1 MDDLLFGTIANDML
15 EPGPGLLVFSGAGM
29 DLIDAAA
36 GGGLGSR
43 LYGGSGNDE
52 IILDIDGRGFGSGGN
67 DKLESAPSEENAGGN
82 RLYGGPGD
90 DQLTA
95 TYNDR
100 LFGGSGNDILDV
112 TGDGSQNRLY
122 GGAGDDTLTAGTGD
136 RLVGQDGND
145 LLIAAGGDSTLTG
158 GAGADIFAA
167 APELPHLPNIITD
180 FESGSDNIQLGN
192 IENLAE
198 LLQQGSIASSGDG
211 AVISIGDTPVF
222 VLLGI
227 EADSLVEN
235 DFVGGNNTIDN
246 ATNLGNVTDREVGDA
261 GTVDDSDRVDFYKF
275 TVDEE
280 SEVTITLTGLAA
292 DANLALINDE
302 NSDGIVD
309 PGEAFAFSALEG
321 TADEEIFTVLQ
332 EGSYF
337 IRVRQQDGVGLTP
350 YDLTV
355 SAQGTDSTLA
365 TANDLGDLTNNS
377 AVETGSVRTVDG
389 LDYYKFSVTLDST
402 VEINLNGLEGTLT
415 RLELI
420 QDVNGDGLVS
430 VGEQLASVFL
440 NSDNL
445 VNGISQ
451 SIAVGEYFVLVGLEQ
466 ADTDYELTI
475 DSQFRAADNS
485 PATAVD
491 LGDITDSSAADSD
504 LVYDGDPRDFYQF
517 QITEESE
524 VTVNLT
530 GLTGDGN
537 LALIQDSDGDGAFD
551 DGEAIAFSALEG
563 TADEEIFQVLGA
575 GNYFIRVRQD
585 DGEVAPGLA
594 RYDLTVSA
602 QGTDSTLATANDLG
616 DLTNN
621 SVVETGSVRTGDGL
635 DYYKFSVTLDSTVEI
650 NLNGLEGI
658 LTRLELIQDINGDG
672 QVAVEEQL
680 ASVFLNSEDLVDGIT
695 SSIAV
700 GEYFVLV
707 ELEQADTDYELTID
721 SQFRAADNSPAT
733 AVDLGDITN
742 SSAADSDLVYDGDPR
757 DFYQFEITEES
768 EVTVNLTGLTGDA
781 NLALIQD
788 SDGDGEFDAGEAI
801 AFSASEGTANEEIF
815 QVLDAGNYFVR
826 VRQDD
831 GEVAPG
837 LARYDLT
844 VSAEGTD
851 STLATANDLG
861 ILTGSFAPINDSV
874 RTGGDELD
882 YYKFEITEDSTVDIN
897 LNGLEGI
904 LTRLELIQD
913 VNGDGLVSVGE
924 QLASVFL
931 NSDNLV
937 DGISQSIA
945 AGEYF
950 VLVGL
955 EQGDTNYELNIGI
968 PVFLPS
974 P

>member
-15 EPGPGLLVFSGAGM
+15 EPGPGVLAFGGAGM

-52 IILDIDGRGFGSGGN
+52 IILDIDGRAFGSGGN

-82 RLYGGPGD
+82 RLYGGEGED
-90 DQLTA
+90 TLTA

-112 TGDGSQNRLY
+112 TGDGSENRLY

-145 LLIAAGGDSTLTG
+145 LLIAAGGNSTLTG
-158 GAGADIFAA
+158 GAGADIFVA

-180 FESGSDNIQLGN
+180 FESGSDKIQLDSFVV
-192 IENLAE
+192 ENLTE
-198 LLQQGSIASSGDG
+198 LLNQGSINPLEEGDG
-211 AVISIGDTPVF
+211 TVISIGDTQVF

-227 EADSLVEN
+227 EAGSLVEN
-235 DFVGGNNTIDN
+235 DFIFAGGNNTIEN
-246 ATNLGNVTDREVGDA
+246 ATDLGDLTDREVSDR
-261 GTVDDSDRVDFYKF
+261 GTVNDEDRIDFYQF
-275 TVDEE
+275 QVGEE
-280 SEVTITLTGLAA
+280 SEVTVTLTGLTA
-292 DANLALINDE
+292 DANLALINDLNE
-302 NSDGIVD
+302 NGQVD
-309 PGEAFAFSALEG
+309 DGEAIAFSALEG

-365 TANDLGDLTNNS
+365 TANDLGDLTNS
-377 AVETGSVRTVDG
+377 TVVETGSVRTGDG

-420 QDVNGDGLVS
+420 EDINGDEEVA
-430 VGEQLASVFL
+430 VEEQLASVFL
-440 NSDNL
+440 NSEDL
-445 VNGISQ
+445 VDGISS
-451 SIAVGEYFVLVGLEQ
+451 SIAVGEYFVLVELEQ
-466 ADTDYELTI
+466 GDTDYQLTI

-485 PATAVD
+485 TATAVD

-530 GLTGDGN
+530 GLTGDAN
-537 LALIQDSDGDGAFD
+537 LALINDLNDNGVFD
-551 DGEAIAFSALEG
+551 AVEAIAFSALEG
-563 TADEEIFQVLGA
+563 TAHEEIFQVLGA
-575 GNYFIRVRQD
+575 GNHFIRVRQD

-594 RYDLTVSA
+594 RYDLSVA
-602 QGTDSTLATANDLG
+602 AEGTDSTLATANDLG
-616 DLTNN
+616 NLTNN
-621 SVVETGSVRTGDGL
+621 SAVETDSLRTGDGL

-650 NLNGLEGI
+650 NLNGLEGT
-658 LTRLELIQDINGDG
+658 LTRLELIEDINGDG
-672 QVAVEEQL
+672 EVAVQEQL
-680 ASVFLNSEDLVDGIT
+680 ASVFLNSEDLVDGIS

-700 GEYFVLV
+700 GDYFVLV
-707 ELEQADTDYELTID
+707 ELEQGDTDYELTID

-757 DFYQFEITEES
+757 DFYQFQITEES

-781 NLALIQD
+781 NLALIRD
-788 SDGDGEFDAGEAI
+788 DDGDGEFDAVEAF
-801 AFSASEGTANEEIF
+801 AFSALEGTAHEEIF
-815 QVLDAGNYFVR
+815 QVLDAGNYFIR

-837 LARYDLT
+837 LARYDLS
-844 VSAEGTD
+844 VAAEGTD

-874 RTGGDELD
+874 RIGDGLD
-882 YYKFEITEDSTVDIN
+882 YYKFEITENSTVEIN
-897 LNGLEGI
+897 LNGLDGT
-904 LTRLELIQD
+904 LTRLELIED
-913 VNGDGLVSVGE
+913 INGDGEVAVQE
-924 QLASVFL
+924 KLASVFL

-937 DGISQSIA
+937 DGISQPIA
-945 AGEYF
+945 VGEYF

-955 EQGDTNYELNIGI
+955 EEGDTDYQLTI
-968 PVFLPS
+968 S
-974 P
+974 RS